1 MKICNVLFKKN
12 GSVLLE
18 ILTPTRRRI
27 IMFDGVAQLV
37 NFADANDLEI
47 PISNCHHECE

>member
-12 GSVLLE
+12 GSVRLE
-18 ILTPTRRRI
+18 ILTPTRRSI
-27 IMFDGVAQLV
+27 MMFDGVAQLV

-47 PISNCHHECE
+47 PISNCHHECD